1 MRTIET
7 MNAMIKTIIAN
18 NLTFLFIGT
27 SMIIVKQATIPPW
40 YNNLPMPP
48 CKAVTPMLK
57 AGCAAALAPSDM
69 LMRKKVILAVFVVAF
84 ALRAETELKV
94 RII

>member
-18 NLTFLFIGT
+18 NLTFLFIDT
-27 SMIIVKQATIPPW
+27 SIIIVKQATIPPW

-48 CKAVTPMLK
+48 CKAVTSD
-57 AGCAAALAPSDM
+57 AESGVCALHFRFTDSQQGGFTTYIQGGM
-69 LMRKKVILAVFVVAF
+69 GS
-84 ALRAETELKV
+84 
-94 RII
+94 RISSV